1 MYKNSQQNL
10 DLNWIFKIKRKENRK
25 KKKEKKKKKKRIKRR
40 MGRNVTSG
48 PLNTSSPTAHNA
60 STVALTSGAC
70 TLVTPLSRHFSS
82 LSDAWSRAVTPH
94 QQPHRP
100 WRDLVVSSGGSVAV
114 QLPAHKM
121 SHATSL
127 PSINPACIHQRIVE
141 RERESR
147 SEPVE
152 TEKAG
157 RRPHHRP
164 SRSAQLEPCVRSG
177 GSARVLGLRWWR

>member
-141 RERESR
+141 RERE
-147 SEPVE
+147 PVG
-152 TEKAG
+152 T
-157 RRPHHRP
+157 R
-164 SRSAQLEPCVRSG
+164 
-177 GSARVLGLRWWR
+177 